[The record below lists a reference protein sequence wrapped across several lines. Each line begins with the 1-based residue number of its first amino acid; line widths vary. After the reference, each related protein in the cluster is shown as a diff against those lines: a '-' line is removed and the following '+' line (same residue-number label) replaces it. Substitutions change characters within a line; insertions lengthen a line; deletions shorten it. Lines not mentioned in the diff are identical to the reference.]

1 MIQEDEQ
8 RVPRKPGQPAK
19 SDKHSDL
26 YTVQPCIVVLS
37 IQ

>member
-19 SDKHSDL
+19 SDKHSE